1 MPVGRLSGSSRS
13 NGGREQGRGLRL
25 QLLAILTLSLS
36 PLLVLSVAQ
45 GVIEFREESARQR
58 DSLHSALVEASAD
71 LAGELDRVSGVVTAL
86 ANYPDIGSLS
96 GRRCVDTLA
105 AVRAAQ
111 PIYSN
116 IKLIDRDGVIV
127 CAAVET
133 VDSNSVQLAGLD
145 WFVRLREGEEEVF
158 SDVYLDWW
166 TVQRPVMTVARRL
179 VADGEFAGAVA
190 VDIDTR
196 PARSL
201 LQMQAL
207 PREASL
213 ALSDADGNLA
223 YIPDG
228 PREERISRLPDGV
241 LARVRETGEPVMLEN
256 VSGLAGRALLVAP
269 LAGRDIQLVL
279 IAPSLILG
287 SWAGFDIV
295 GTVLV
300 PSLMWL
306 LALLC
311 VSLAVDFFVL
321 RWLSY
326 LGRMARLYGSGRLG
340 LQPVRASRA
349 PAEIRTLAETMASMA
364 NDLEARTAEL
374 ENEAEQRG
382 ALLRE
387 IHHRGKNNLQVTM
400 SFLNIQA
407 RRTSDAEARRVLSE
421 AGGRI
426 NALALVH
433 RTLYE
438 NDDLRVVEMAPFLE
452 QLLYHLRQASTVYGC
467 DVDTR
472 VEADNVELDP
482 DIAIPAA
489 LFITEAV
496 TNAYKHAFEPGM
508 SEPGLVT
515 VSLERISEGEATVSV
530 SDNGKGYAEGAGKGM
545 GSSLM
550 EALAQ
555 RLGGELARSVSPEG
569 GACVTIR
576 FPA

>member
-1 MPVGRLSGSSRS
+1 MPIDRLRPSFKSVP
-13 NGGREQGRGLRL
+13 GREHSWGLRL

-45 GVIEFREESARQR
+45 GVMEFRDESSRQR
-58 DSLHSALVEASAD
+58 DSFHSILIEASAD
-71 LAGELDRVSGVVTAL
+71 LSAEIDRASGVVTAL
-86 ANYPDIGSLS
+86 ANYPDIATLRGP
-96 GRRCVDTLA
+96 RCAETLR
-105 AVRAAQ
+105 AVQAAQ

-116 IKLIDRDGVIV
+116 VKLIDRDGRIA

-133 VDSNSVQLAGLD
+133 VDENNAELSGLD
-145 WFVRLREGEEEVF
+145 WFARLEAGEEEAY
-158 SDVYLDWW
+158 SDIYLDWW

-179 VADGEFAGAVA
+179 EVEGEFAGAIT
-190 VDIDTR
+190 VDIDPR
-196 PARSL
+196 RASDL
-201 LQMQAL
+201 LRTQDL
-207 PREASL
+207 PSEMRL
-213 ALSDADGNLA
+213 ALSDADGNLS
-223 YIPDG
+223 YIPDN
-228 PREERISRLPDGV
+228 PSEDRLTRLPE
-241 LARVRETGEPVMLEN
+241 AAMTTVRETGEPVLVENLE
-256 VSGLAGRALLVAP
+256 GAPGRSLLVAP

-279 IAPSLILG
+279 VSPSLLLG

-295 GTVLV
+295 GTVLL

-326 LGRMARLYGSGRLG
+326 LGRMARLYGAGRLG
-340 LQPVRASRA
+340 LQPVRATRA
-349 PAEIRTLAETMASMA
+349 PVEIRTLAETMASMA
-364 NDLEARTAEL
+364 NDLEARTEEL
-374 ENEAEQRG
+374 ETEAEQRG

-387 IHHRGKNNLQVTM
+387 IHHRVKNNLQVTM
-400 SFLNIQA
+400 SLLNIQG
-407 RRTSDAEARRVLSE
+407 RRTSDVEARRVLAE

-438 NDDLRVVEMAPFLE
+438 NDDLRVVEMRPFLE

-472 VEADNVELDP
+472 VEADHVELDP

-496 TNAYKHAFEPGM
+496 TNAYKHAFDAETAG
-508 SEPGLVT
+508 PGLVT
-515 VSLERISEGEATVSV
+515 VSLERLEDGMASVSV
-530 SDNGKGYAEGAGKGM
+530 CDNGKGYAEGASSGM

-555 RLGGELARSVSPEG
+555 RLGGELERSDAPGG

-576 FPA
+576 FET

>member
-1 MPVGRLSGSSRS
+1 MPVDRLSGTLKSRS
-13 NGGREQGRGLRL
+13 GREHSWGLRL

-45 GVIEFREESARQR
+45 GVIEFREERAKQR
-58 DSLHSALVEASAD
+58 DSAYSVLVQTSAD
-71 LAGELDRVSGVVTAL
+71 LAAEIDRASGVATAL
-86 ANYPDIGSLS
+86 ANYPDMATLR
-96 GRRCVDTLA
+96 GRRCVETLR

-116 IKLIDRDGVIV
+116 IKLVDADGVIA

-133 VDSNSVQLAGLD
+133 VNESQAELAGLD
-145 WFVRLREGEEEVF
+145 WFIRLGEGEQEVY
-158 SDVYLDWW
+158 SDIYLDWW

-179 VADGEFAGAVA
+179 GRDGEFAGAIA
-190 VDIDTR
+190 VDID
-196 PARSL
+196 PRSL
-201 LQMQAL
+201 EAL
-207 PREASL
+207 LRTQDLPPDTSIT
-213 ALSDADGNLA
+213 LSDAEGNLTGQH
-223 YIPDG
+223 DDRMG
-228 PREERISRLPDGV
+228 RLPED
-241 LARVRETGEPVMLEN
+241 AIEAVRETGEPVLVES
-256 VSGLAGRALLVAP
+256 VEGAPGRSLLVAP
-269 LAGRDIQLVL
+269 LVGQEVL
-279 IAPSLILG
+279 MVLTSPSLMLG

-295 GTVLV
+295 GTVLL

-326 LGRMARLYGSGRLG
+326 LGRMARLYGAGRLG
-340 LQPVRASRA
+340 LQPVRATRA
-349 PAEIRTLAETMASMA
+349 PAEIRNLAETMASMA
-364 NDLEARTAEL
+364 NDLEARTEEL
-374 ENEAEQRG
+374 ETEAEQRG

-387 IHHRGKNNLQVTM
+387 IHHRVKNNLQVTM
-400 SFLNIQA
+400 SFLNIQS
-407 RRTSDAEARRVLSE
+407 RRTSDVEARRVLSE

-438 NDDLRVVEMAPFLE
+438 NDDLRVVEMRPFLE

-472 VEADNVELDP
+472 VEAGDVELDP

-496 TNAYKHAFEPGM
+496 TNAYKHAFDPGT

-515 VSLERISEGEATVSV
+515 VSLERINDEEATVSV
-530 SDNGKGYAEGAGKGM
+530 SDNGKGYAEEISSGM

-555 RLGGELARSVSPEG
+555 RLGGKLERSPSPEG

-576 FPA
+576 FPT

>member
-1 MPVGRLSGSSRS
+1 MPLDRLSDTLPSIW
-13 NGGREQGRGLRL
+13 GREQGRGLRL

-45 GVIEFREESARQR
+45 GVIEFREESAQRR
-58 DSLHSALVEASAD
+58 DSFHSILIEASAD
-71 LAGELDRVSGVVTAL
+71 LSAELDRASGVVTAL
-86 ANYPDIGSLS
+86 ANYPDMATLR
-96 GRRCVDTLA
+96 GRPCVDTLR

-116 IKLIDRDGVIV
+116 VKLLDRDGLIV

-133 VDSNSVQLAGLD
+133 VDENNVELAGLD
-145 WFVRLREGEEEVF
+145 WFIRLQGGEEETY
-158 SDVYLDWW
+158 SDIYLDWW

-179 VADGEFAGAVA
+179 VADGAFAGAIA
-190 VDIDTR
+190 VDID
-196 PARSL
+196 PRSALNL
-201 LQMQAL
+201 LRTQDL
-207 PREASL
+207 PPETSL
-213 ALSDADGNLA
+213 ALSDADGNLS
-223 YIPDG
+223 YMPDG
-228 PREERISRLPDGV
+228 QDNDRIAHLPGDV
-241 LARVRETGEPVMLEN
+241 LDTVRETGDPVLVESIEGMQ
-256 VSGLAGRALLVAP
+256 GRSLLVAP
-269 LAGRDIQLVL
+269 LAGRDIHLVL
-279 IAPSLILG
+279 ISPSLLLG

-295 GTVLV
+295 GTVLL

-326 LGRMARLYGSGRLG
+326 LGRMARLYGAGRLG

-364 NDLEARTAEL
+364 NDLEARTEEL
-374 ENEAEQRG
+374 ETEAEQRG

-387 IHHRGKNNLQVTM
+387 IHHRVKNNLQVTM
-400 SFLNIQA
+400 SLLNLQA
-407 RRTSDAEARRVLSE
+407 RRTKDLGARRVLAE

-433 RTLYE
+433 RSLYE
-438 NDDLRVVEMAPFLE
+438 NDDLRVVEMRPFLE
-452 QLLYHLRQASTVYGC
+452 QLLYHLRQASTVFGC

-472 VEADNVELDP
+472 VEAENVELDP

-496 TNAYKHAFEPGM
+496 TNAYKHAFDSAMKG
-508 SEPGLVT
+508 PGLVT
-515 VSLERISEGEATVSV
+515 VSLERSEDGAATVSV
-530 SDNGKGYAEGAGKGM
+530 CDNGKGYEAGGDTGM

-555 RLGGELARSVSPEG
+555 RLGGRLERSTVPGG
-569 GACVTIR
+569 GACVTIH
-576 FPA
+576 FSI